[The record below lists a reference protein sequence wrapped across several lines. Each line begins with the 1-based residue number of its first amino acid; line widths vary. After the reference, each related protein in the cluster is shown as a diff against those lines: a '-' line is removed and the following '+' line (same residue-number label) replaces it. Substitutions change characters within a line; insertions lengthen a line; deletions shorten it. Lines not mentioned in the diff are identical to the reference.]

1 MMICQ
6 VFSTGTRS
14 KIYQRYPLIW
24 QRTPM
29 QHQIIKMNLWKRLNR
44 TSSALISVNYNK
56 RSNQNYSKEELENRK
71 GAAKPEGDREAK

>member
-14 KIYQRYPLIW
+14 KIYQRCPLIW

-29 QHQIIKMNLWKRLNR
+29 QHQIIKMNLWKRLDR
-44 TSSALISVNYNK
+44 RISALISVNYSK
-56 RSNQNYSKEELENRK
+56 RSNQTYSKEELENHK
-71 GAAKPEGDREAK
+71 SAAKPTEDREAK